1 MTPKDEASMKSVGE
15 EISESMR
22 DVAAYLRSGRKPA
35 GMRVHLI
42 EVPAADVAGLR
53 QPSAPI
59 GAPPRG
65 RQAP

>member
-1 MTPKDEASMKSVGE
+1 MTAKDEASMKTVGK

-22 DVAAYLRSGRKPA
+22 DVAAYLRSGRKPV
-35 GMRVHLI
+35 GMRVHVI
-42 EVPAADVAGLR
+42 EVPATDVAALL

-59 GAPPRG
+59 GVPPGG